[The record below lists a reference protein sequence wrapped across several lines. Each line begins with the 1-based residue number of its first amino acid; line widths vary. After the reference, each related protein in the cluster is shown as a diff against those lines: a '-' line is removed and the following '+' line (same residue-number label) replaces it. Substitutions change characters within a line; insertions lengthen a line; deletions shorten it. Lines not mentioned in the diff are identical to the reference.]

1 MKKDKIQILV
11 VDDEDTICEVIKINL
26 EIAGYDVS
34 VAHSAEEALR
44 LNIPSFSLIVLDV
57 MMGEMSGFEMASK
70 LRENSDTAKIPIIF
84 CTAKNRENDL
94 VEGFTRGA
102 DDYLCKPFSM
112 KELVLRVKSIL
123 RRTKEQPL
131 NNTIIYNTLILDNE
145 KKKCF
150 IDEEEISLTKK
161 EFEMLYL
168 LLSNKGKIFS
178 REEILNLV
186 WEEDVY
192 VIDRTIDVNINR
204 LRKKIKNY
212 GNNITTKLGYG
223 YGFQ

>member
-26 EIAGYDVS
+26 EIAGYDVG